1 MEQEIK
7 NKAIEILS
15 QWIDYCRPLQ
25 VKHKVAFWNARDII
39 KGFVKI
45 PEKIQSETIEF
56 IESNCKPS
64 HQKDLILQ
72 CLKGVK
78 FE

>member
-7 NKAIEILS
+7 TKAVETLS
-15 QWIDYCRPLQ
+15 QWIELCRPSQ

-39 KGFVKI
+39 GGKI
-45 PEKIQSETIEF
+45 SVPEKIKTETIAF
-56 IESNCKPS
+56 IETNCKPS

-72 CLKGVK
+72 CLKGENV
-78 FE
+78 E